1 MRLTIFAIA
10 TMLLCV
16 AFACAQQPPAA
27 VEIVDEADVL
37 RVQLAESRVAELAT
51 KIEMAKRDLETLSK
65 AAEAERAALQ
75 KKYKLVDGDSV
86 DGKTRAIKRAAKKDA
101 KK

>member
-1 MRLTIFAIA
+1 MTRLVAILA
-10 TMLLCV
+10 TLLLLAAH
-16 AFACAQQPPAA
+16 AFAADETA
-27 VEIVDEADVL
+27 DEADVL
-37 RVQLAESRVAELAT
+37 RVQLAETRAEELAT

-86 DGKTRAIKRAAKKDA
+86 DGKTRAIKRAPKKDA